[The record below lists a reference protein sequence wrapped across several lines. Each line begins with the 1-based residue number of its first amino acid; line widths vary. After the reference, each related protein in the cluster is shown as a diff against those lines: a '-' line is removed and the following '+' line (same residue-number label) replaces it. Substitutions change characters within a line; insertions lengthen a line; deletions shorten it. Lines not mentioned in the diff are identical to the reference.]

1 MTDGKYENLPF
12 ELASIEKLSGAQV
25 VVLLAV
31 FFAAGILSGMHI
43 SSTTAPAPDK
53 SNNTVL
59 TPEQAG
65 LKTEKFVNENIFQ
78 PSPNDVT
85 ADLVN
90 VSDGAAEGL
99 ENFYIV
105 SLNVT
110 NPAGSQVTE
119 VYTKK
124 DGSLVFLQYPRKM
137 GEGFD
142 PTRYS

>member
-1 MTDGKYENLPF
+1 MTDGKYENLSF
-12 ELASIEKLSGAQV
+12 ELASVEKLSGTQV
-25 VVLLAV
+25 VILLAV
-31 FFAAGILSGMHI
+31 VFAAGALSGMHV
-43 SSTTAPAPDK
+43 SATTVSAADE
-53 SNNTVL
+53 SNKTVL
-59 TPEQAG
+59 TPQQAG
-65 LKTEKFVNENIFQ
+65 LKTENFINNNIFQ

-85 ADLVN
+85 ANLVN
-90 VSDGAAEGL
+90 VSDGSAEGL

-124 DGSLVFLQYPRKM
+124 DGSLVFLQFPRKM